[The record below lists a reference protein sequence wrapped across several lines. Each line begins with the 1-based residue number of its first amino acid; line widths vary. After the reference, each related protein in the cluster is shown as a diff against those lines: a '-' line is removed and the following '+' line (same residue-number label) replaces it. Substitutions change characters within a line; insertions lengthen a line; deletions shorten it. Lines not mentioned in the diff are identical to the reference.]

1 MARLLAVLI
10 LTAACSFAQTGQ
22 AIAQPYYSELI
33 NRGVVTGAYFAE
45 VAHGEAVETST
56 YGIGQTGS
64 LWRAASTSKAL
75 TAVGVM
81 RLVER
86 GQLDVDVDV
95 NQYLKTWKV
104 PATRSKP
111 ITLRNLLTHTSGL
124 DDPFLSSGFLAVSG
138 EQGPLANVMRTW
150 LPSRLYE
157 PGEVRLYSNFGY
169 GLVGAVI
176 EGVTGKRYEE
186 FMRSDVLEPLG
197 MNHSTFRQPL
207 PKEVEQEFVP
217 SLERSVFGFTRP
229 ADIIYHRA
237 SSGGGLTST
246 FADLIRFVRFVQSGG
261 AIDGRQILRSET
273 LNRILG
279 ESGVDSAGES
289 ESYGFSKGIN
299 RGQKYWYAG
308 GDLGG
313 YHTILLWFPGRDR
326 ALITMA
332 ASTSNVATWNLVP
345 GVMQSWFGVNQ
356 KAAAVPVR
364 ASSNAMEFAARVA
377 GIYRPVRYPHHD
389 IGKTFLVSMDQSVD
403 ANDDGSIE
411 YAGERWI
418 AVERLRFR
426 NVADARELIFQED
439 TNRQIRFMNRE
450 SERIRWYESGRAA
463 IACYFCFLVVS
474 ALILWRER
482 NRGKSKGIRWMAAA
496 ILIHSISWLGAVLV
510 ADPQRLILGSP
521 WYLTVALGVG
531 TLVPL
536 VWLCLAA
543 STCWGLFKRT
553 YAPAHPLSA
562 VLITLALGLY
572 LPFISYW
579 QLTALPI
586 FIAFLRHRS

>member
-1 MARLLAVLI
+1 
-10 LTAACSFAQTGQ
+10 
-22 AIAQPYYSELI
+22 
-33 NRGVVTGAYFAE
+33 
-45 VAHGEAVETST
+45 
-56 YGIGQTGS
+56 
-64 LWRAASTSKAL
+64 
-75 TAVGVM
+75 
-81 RLVER
+81 
-86 GQLDVDVDV
+86 
-95 NQYLKTWKV
+95 
-104 PATRSKP
+104 
-111 ITLRNLLTHTSGL
+111 LTHTSGL
-124 DDPFLSSGFLAVSG
+124 DDPFVGSGFLAASG
-138 EQGPLANVMRTW
+138 EQQRLAAMMRKW
-150 LPSRLYE
+150 LPARLYE
-157 PGEVRLYSNFGY
+157 PGEVHLYSNFGY

-176 EGVTGKRYEE
+176 EEVTGRRYEE
-186 FMRSDVLEPLG
+186 FMRSEVLEPLG

-207 PKEVEQEFVP
+207 TKEIEQNVVP

-229 ADIIYHRA
+229 AEIIYHRA
-237 SSGGGLTST
+237 SSGGGLTT
-246 FADLIRFVRFVQSGG
+246 TLADLIRFVRFIQGG
-261 AIDGRQILRSET
+261 GSIEGRPILRSET

-289 ESYGFSKGIN
+289 DSYGFSKGVN

-313 YHTILLWFPGRDR
+313 YHTILLWFPDRDR

-332 ASTSNVATWNLVP
+332 ASTSNVATWNLIP
-345 GVMQSWFGVNQ
+345 GVMQSWFGVEQ
-356 KAAAVPVR
+356 KAASVPVR
-364 ASSNAMEFAARVA
+364 ATPNAMKFAARVA
-377 GIYRPVRYPHHD
+377 GIYRPLRYPHHD
-389 IGKTFLVSMDQSVD
+389 IAKTFLVSMDQLVQ

-418 AVERLRFR
+418 AVEHLRFR
-426 NVADARELIFQED
+426 NVADAREL
-439 TNRQIRFMNRE
+439 RRIRFLNRD
-450 SERIRWYESGRAA
+450 SERIRWYQSGRAA
-463 IACYFCFLVVS
+463 IACYFYFLVVS
-474 ALILWRER
+474 LLILWRKR
-482 NRGKSKGIRWMAAA
+482 DHRKTRGVRWMAAV

-536 VWLCLAA
+536 AWLCLAA

-579 QLTALPI
+579 QLTALPMLQR
-586 FIAFLRHRS
+586 F